1 MLPQQM
7 SGSNKCGTGH
17 RSDVVSGS
25 LISISLFVCLSAST
39 ASLIFLQTEMVGVC
53 KFNPPLVSLSRHSS
67 AVPIL
72 LQLNIFSAFLPV
84 SCACPLAALPACMR
98 DLFFTMKR
106 QRYWLQQGEA
116 RRTHLWLHYT
126 GEKDAFNHG
135 SVTVLCIGCWQ
146 SSSDNMPIQ

>member
-7 SGSNKCGTGH
+7 SGSNKCGTGPS
-17 RSDVVSGS
+17 SDVVSGS

-84 SCACPLAALPACMR
+84 SCACPLAALPACMH

-106 QRYWLQQGEA
+106 QRY
-116 RRTHLWLHYT
+116 
-126 GEKDAFNHG
+126 
-135 SVTVLCIGCWQ
+135 
-146 SSSDNMPIQ
+146 